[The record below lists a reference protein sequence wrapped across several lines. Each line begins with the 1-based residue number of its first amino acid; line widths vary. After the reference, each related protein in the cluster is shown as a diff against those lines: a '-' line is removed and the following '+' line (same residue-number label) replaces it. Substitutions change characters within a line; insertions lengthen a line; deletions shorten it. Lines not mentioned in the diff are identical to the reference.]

1 MHLESIDS
9 AWHLPHLV
17 MFTSQYFIHDINH
30 EKKKSV
36 AFVISLCF
44 FLCHT
49 VREEISGNYARIAFC
64 S

>member
-9 AWHLPHLV
+9 AWHVPHLV

-30 EKKKSV
+30 EKKICCIYDIAV
-36 AFVISLCF
+36 V